1 MKYII
6 QEYQTDAQGNT
17 LIVTPE
23 QRNDYFEAESVF
35 YYKLSF
41 AATSDLDKH
50 TVKMENNEGETI
62 LLKCY
67 TAEEKAAKRALDNPP
82 AEEEQEG
89 GGSE

>member
-41 AATSDLDKH
+41 AATSDLEKH
-50 TVKMENNEGETI
+50 TVLMMTNEGET
-62 LLKCY
+62 LLQKCY
-67 TAEEKAAKRALDNPP
+67 TAEEKAAKRAQDNPP
-82 AEEEQEG
+82 EPQEG